1 MIQVLLTRYVFCE
14 RSTVGL
20 VRDVPDFVRGVPDFV
35 RDVPDF
41 ESKVSR
47 WTTSILQHPKH

>member
-20 VRDVPDFVRGVPDFV
+20 VRGVPDFVRDVPDFF

-47 WTTSILQHPKH
+47 WTTSI

>member
-1 MIQVLLTRYVFCE
+1 MFFCK

-20 VRDVPDFVRGVPDFV
+20 IRGVPDFVRDVPDFV

-47 WTTSILQHPKH
+47 WTTSI